1 MKDVGL
7 STGRN
12 LGIENP
18 MILSLNDKSIIATKS
33 NAASRN
39 IVALCLTKLLKRL
52 SKFLHRKKLITS
64 IGYILF
70 AITISYIAQMP

>member
-12 LGIENP
+12 LGVENP
-18 MILSLNDKSIIATKS
+18 MIPSLNDKSIIATMS
-33 NAASRN
+33 NMASRN
-39 IVALCLTKLLKRL
+39 TVALCLIKLLKCL
-52 SKFLHRKKLITS
+52 SEFLQKKLIIS

-70 AITISYIAQMP
+70 VITISYIAQMP